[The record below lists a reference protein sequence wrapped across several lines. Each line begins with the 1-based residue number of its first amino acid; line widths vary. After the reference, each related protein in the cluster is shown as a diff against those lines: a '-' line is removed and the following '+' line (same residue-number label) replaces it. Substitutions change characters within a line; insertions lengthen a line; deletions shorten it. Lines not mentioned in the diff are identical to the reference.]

1 MRGGVQHGPM
11 KLASIPKW
19 EGFLTAGS
27 TPYKSQAGRERQAA
41 SAEARGGGGLY
52 FFCASSASARGT
64 NSAGGQG
71 VGTFMGL
78 HLFTALSAM
87 GWANAHGRRA

>member
-41 SAEARGGGGLY
+41 SAEARGGALLLLC
-52 FFCASSASARGT
+52 FFRVREG
-64 NSAGGQG
+64 NQ
-71 VGTFMGL
+71 
-78 HLFTALSAM
+78 
-87 GWANAHGRRA
+87 

>member
-27 TPYKSQAGRERQAA
+27 TPYKSQAGRGRQAA
-41 SAEARGGGGLY
+41 STGARAGALY

-71 VGTFMGL
+71 
-78 HLFTALSAM
+78 
-87 GWANAHGRRA
+87 